1 MTMLKKLTLI
11 LSYTLF
17 TFSLLTSSHYTSA
30 SGHTKTKTIHILVAL
45 CDNKYQGIVPVPAA
59 IGNGQDPRNNLY
71 WGAAYG
77 LKTYFK
83 KQTDW
88 QLLSSTKNP
97 QPYILERLIYKHK
110 TLPHYVI
117 ADAYDG
123 QYIKNTTQDFFKYA
137 QGLESI
143 ELSTQTESTTHHI
156 AGGGA
161 ADFIIYA
168 GHNGLMDWPVSDVF
182 APQPSATLSLDTQPE
197 PTSTR
202 LQTQRRA
209 AVFAC
214 KSQSYFSQPLVQTGI
229 APALLTTDFMAPEG
243 YVVFA
248 AVNAYS
254 KNSSLQQLREQV
266 ATAYSHYQKLKKPVM
281 RMFTTQY
288 SQ

>member
-1 MTMLKKLTLI
+1 MMIKRITTCLASIAFGI
-11 LSYTLF
+11 L
-17 TFSLLTSSHYTSA
+17 LLGSNLQVHA
-30 SGHTKTKTIHILVAL
+30 EQKTKTIHILVAL

-83 KQTDW
+83 KQAEW
-88 QLLSSTKNP
+88 QLLSSTQKP
-97 QPYILERLIYKHK
+97 KSYILERLIYKHK
-110 TLPHYVI
+110 TKPIYVV

-123 QYIKNTTQDFFKYA
+123 QYIKNTTQDLFIYA
-137 QGLESI
+137 QGQEPLALTVDKHNIS
-143 ELSTQTESTTHHI
+143 
-156 AGGGA
+156 AGGA
-161 ADFIIYA
+161 ADFLIYA

-182 APQPSATLSLDTQPE
+182 TPPVSSIATPSET
-197 PTSTR
+197 TSNK

-214 KSQSYFSQPLVQTGI
+214 KSQTYFSTPLAQTGI

-248 AVNAYS
+248 AVDAYS
-254 KNSSLQQLREQV
+254 KNTNLQQLREQ
-266 ATAYSHYQKLKKPVM
+266 TAKTYSHYQKLKKPVM
-281 RMFTTQY
+281 RMFTTEY
-288 SQ
+288 AK